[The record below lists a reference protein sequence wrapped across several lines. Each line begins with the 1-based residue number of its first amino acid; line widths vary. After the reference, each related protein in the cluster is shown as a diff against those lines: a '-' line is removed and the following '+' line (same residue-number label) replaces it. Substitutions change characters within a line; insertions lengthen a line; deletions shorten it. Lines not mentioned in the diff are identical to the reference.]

1 MSNKSEIK
9 KNIRF
14 YKKEMEKWELRILIS
29 LILIFSGIALFC
41 LLYLKANDWNITRL
55 QMNML
60 ELPKLSILTPFIFCL
75 SFSSRQFNYYK
86 KQLDLYKLKKVE
98 SE

>member
-1 MSNKSEIK
+1 MSKKSEIK

-14 YKKEMEKWELRILIS
+14 YKKEMEKWELRIFIS
-29 LILIFSGIALFC
+29 LILIFLGITVFC
-41 LLYLKANDWNITRL
+41 FLYLKANNWNITSL
-55 QMNML
+55 QINTL
-60 ELPKLSILTPFIFCL
+60 ELPKLGILTPFIFCL
-75 SFSSRQFNYYK
+75 SFSARQFNYYK